1 MHFSPSVCF
10 CQLPS
15 SVGVQIINSEFLR
28 YFSNLRFCGF
38 GVFFSRHTFLVQT
51 WSSVMQ
57 HCRPWDSALL
67 IQITQLNYLVSKP
80 TCEFKYIHQ
89 SSFFMPFLAF
99 ILILTRFCLLYEQC
113 DRFINYV
120 LYPSVVILLHTL
132 TLILFY

>member
-1 MHFSPSVCF
+1 
-10 CQLPS
+10 
-15 SVGVQIINSEFLR
+15 
-28 YFSNLRFCGF
+28 
-38 GVFFSRHTFLVQT
+38 
-51 WSSVMQ
+51 MQ

-113 DRFINYV
+113 DRFINYI
-120 LYPSVVILLHTL
+120 LYPSVYSTSAYSHTDSVLLTPSF
-132 TLILFY
+132 IKCFGSN